1 MRTMFLTTSASE
13 LPSTPTCCLMMSLT
27 IGGKPTGKRWIL
39 PMCESYM
46 NHLHINITIKYG
58 LNKSLKRII
67 YESHKEN
74 IFYNK

>member
-1 MRTMFLTTSASE
+1 
-13 LPSTPTCCLMMSLT
+13 MSLT
-27 IGGKPTGKRWIL
+27 IGGKPTEKRWIL

-67 YESHKEN
+67 CESHKEN